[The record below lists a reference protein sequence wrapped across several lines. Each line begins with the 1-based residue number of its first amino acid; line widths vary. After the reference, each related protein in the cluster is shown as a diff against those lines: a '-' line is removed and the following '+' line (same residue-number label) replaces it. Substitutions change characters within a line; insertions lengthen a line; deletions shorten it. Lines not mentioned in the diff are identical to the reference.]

1 MALLARMLWDMTAD
15 RTSSSSRSSGDLG
28 TPEPRPVAAGAS
40 ALAEELVSLY
50 PVLGESPPPGWR
62 EDLAALGPALQVQPG
77 AVLFDEGAP
86 CRGFPFVLS
95 GEVRV
100 ARGAPQGRALELY
113 RVQAGE
119 VCIVSASCLFGQSEL
134 SAHGATVQ
142 ATRLVLLPPALFM
155 RWCAHEPFRRF
166 VFGVFASRLAD
177 LIALAEAVAFQRLDQ
192 RLAAALLGHGGTLHT
207 THQQLADELGTVR
220 EMVTR
225 LLRRFER
232 EGWLRLGRER
242 IELLDAAALRR
253 LATPSQTG

>member
-1 MALLARMLWDMTAD
+1 MLRSMPTQRTAPAD
-15 RTSSSSRSSGDLG
+15 RTSPEA
-28 TPEPRPVAAGAS
+28 TP
-40 ALAEELVSLY
+40 LARQLAVLY
-50 PVLGESPPPGWR
+50 PVLGESPPAGW
-62 EDLAALGPALQVQPG
+62 EAELAALGPALQVPAG
-77 AVLFDEGAP
+77 ALLFDEGAP

-119 VCIVSASCLFGQSEL
+119 VCIVSASCLFGQASL
-134 SAHGATVQ
+134 AAHGATVQ
-142 ATRLVLLPPALFM
+142 PTRLLLLPPAMFM
-155 RWCAHEPFRRF
+155 RWCDHEPFRRF
-166 VFGVFASRLAD
+166 IFGVFATRMAD

-225 LLRRFER
+225 LLKRFER
-232 EGWLRLGRER
+232 AGWVALARER
-242 IELLDAAALRR
+242 VEILQPAALRQ
-253 LATPSQTG
+253 LSAGGIG